1 MMKCKTCGKNS
12 DSDYCFQHKPR
23 KGLQWGPKPSLT
35 SNKLVSDGKTHQSK
49 KPFKPKK
56 KLLAYRPKGYE
67 TMYEE
72 ILKMRNF
79 FMDIWKKRP
88 HKSEVSGTYLGKEP
102 MSTYFHHILA
112 KEKYPEACLDE
123 ENIIL
128 LTLEEHSNVE
138 NDMYRYEEVNN
149 RRNQLNLKY
158 ERT

>member
-1 MMKCKTCGKNS
+1 MACKTCGKNS

-23 KGLQWGPKPSLT
+23 KALQQSRIKPSLT
-35 SNKLVSDGKTHQSK
+35 TKKMVSDGYIQQREM
-49 KPFKPKK
+49 F
-56 KLLAYRPKGYE
+56 L
-67 TMYEE
+67 
-72 ILKMRNF
+72 
-79 FMDIWKKRP
+79 DIWKKKP
-88 HKSEVSGTYLGKEP
+88 HKSEVSGVYLGKEP
-102 MSTYFHHILA
+102 MSTYFHHILP

-138 NDMYRYEEVNN
+138 NDMYRYEEVNR